1 MTRPAAGRAA
11 PETIAAL
18 DLGSNS
24 FHLVVARVVG
34 GIPQVV
40 DRLRE
45 RVVLAAG
52 LDKHDQLKPAAQDRA
67 LACLERFGQRLR
79 TFEPD
84 EVRAVGTNAL
94 RKAANAQAFLR
105 RAQTALGHPVEI
117 ISGHE
122 EARLIYLGVAHD
134 VADDGGRRLVVDIG
148 GGSTECIV
156 GERFETHQVDS
167 LFMGC
172 VATTLAYFKD
182 GELRKSAFEEA
193 RMAARLEIEPIERRY
208 RALAWQQALGASGT
222 ILSIEE
228 VLRENGWSRGGITAK
243 GLERLRDALL
253 RFRRV
258 KDVRIKGLKDER
270 AEVLPGG
277 LAILTALFEGFGIQ
291 RMEVSQG
298 ALREG
303 LLYDMLGRIRREDVR
318 EQTIALFVERYHVDA
333 EHVAAVERTALALL
347 EQVDRAWGLGGEDH
361 RRLLVWAA
369 RLHEI
374 GVTLSY
380 TGYHKH
386 GAYLVANSD
395 MRGFSREDQQRLAA
409 LIRNHRRRITDE
421 HLDSLSDDV
430 RKATLRLVLLLRL
443 AVRLNRAR
451 SARATLLPRLTAR
464 DRGAAARLPGGLAR
478 CPPHDARRPRG
489 GGRLLRR
496 GRLPS
501 RGALSAGRVARQRGG
516 AGSTGRSWPM
526 SRW

>member
-1 MTRPAAGRAA
+1 MARAPAQRP

-52 LDKHDQLKPAAQDRA
+52 LDKHDQLKEAAQERA
-67 LACLERFGQRLR
+67 LACLARFGQRLR
-79 TFEPD
+79 TLEPD

-94 RKAANAQAFLR
+94 RKAANARAFLK
-105 RAQTALGHPVEI
+105 RAQAALGHPVEV

-134 VADDGGRRLVVDIG
+134 LADDGGRRLVVDIG

-156 GERFETHQVDS
+156 GERFEIHQVDS

-172 VATTLAYFKD
+172 VATTLAHFPD
-182 GELRKSAFEEA
+182 GVLGKGRFEDA
-193 RMAARLEIEPIERRY
+193 LMAARLEIEPIERRY
-208 RALAWQQALGASGT
+208 RGLGWGHAVGASGT

-228 VLRENGWSRGGITAK
+228 ALRENGWSRGGITRK
-243 GLERLRDALL
+243 GLERLREALL
-253 RFRRV
+253 RHKRV
-258 KDVRIKGLKDER
+258 EDVRIKGLKEER

-277 LAILTALFEGFGIQ
+277 LAILLALFEGFGIQ
-291 RMEVSQG
+291 RMGVSQG

-347 EQVDRAWGLGGEDH
+347 EQAERAWALTGEEQ

-395 MRGFSREDQQRLAA
+395 MRGFSREDQLRLAA
-409 LIRNHRRRITDE
+409 LIRNHRRRISEE
-421 HLDSLSDDV
+421 HLEDLSAEL
-430 RKATLRLVLLLRL
+430 REATLRLTLLLRL

-451 SARATLLPRLTAR
+451 SARATLLPRLTVR
-464 DRGAAARLPGGLAR
+464 ERSLALAF
-478 CPPHDARRPRG
+478 PSGWLDARPMTRADLEEEAAYFEEAG
-489 GGRLLRR
+489 YRLEIR
-496 GRLPS
+496 
-501 RGALSAGRVARQRGG
+501 
-516 AGSTGRSWPM
+516 
-526 SRW
+526 